1 MAIESKIGHHRSRA
15 LAERHLKE
23 LGSDW
28 RIASRR
34 SASGAFSSHGHTFV
48 FEREEEEPPDQVF
61 EWLVTFT
68 YDKSGR
74 SFDVIVTSLDETEAV
89 SVAKQFLRDDGT
101 EDFKRIVPSH
111 FHGWSSTPA
120 KGKPT
125 DEDSGNAEYRID
137 SKTGKIATYNVYK
150 KN

>member
-1 MAIESKIGHHRSRA
+1 MAKKRTIYRDSKTGRFISKSTWKRSRA
-15 LAERHLKE
+15 HNGVRYKRERV
-23 LGSDW
+23 
-28 RIASRR
+28 
-34 SASGAFSSHGHTFV
+34 SGVRPMRPAA
-48 FEREEEEPPDQVF
+48 PPVF

-89 SVAKQFLRDDGT
+89 SVAKQFLRDDDT